1 MEPNESLM
9 RQSIS
14 QFETDDIRVNR
25 YTRRHCFFYISS
37 LLLFSTVTLLSTLYL
52 QRDKCNDESI
62 FCPHYDTLLT
72 SSNSI

>member
-25 YTRRHCFFYISS
+25 YTRRQCCFYITSILLSS
-37 LLLFSTVTLLSTLYL
+37 TATLLETLYL
-52 QRDKCNDESI
+52 QRDKCDHESI
-62 FCPHYDTLLT
+62 FCPNYDTLLT